1 MRTSQ
6 IHSARGWELSAGC
19 LGKCSCYILETLGQ
33 VLSMSPA
40 QEQALHEASPC
51 LVLFSV

>member
-19 LGKCSCYILETLGQ
+19 SGKCCCSLVALGQ
-33 VLSMSPA
+33 VLSLSPA
-40 QEQALHEASPC
+40 QNQALHEASPC
-51 LVLFSV
+51 LVLVLV